1 MNSSAT
7 QLRSTRNLT
16 RRPPFTVRK
25 GISAEAARVRN
36 VRAAAAARNRTRAHA
51 LRQLQN
57 KIVELPQQIPRY
69 QATGNIDHKPL
80 SFEVPPRPSILL
92 EGPELPPGMQ
102 QSAAI
107 PEEQLYVLP
116 PPELIIQENPRH
128 LSGVLPP
135 NRLQPAPP
143 EIPPPIRILPPEIKE
158 YREEPVQQNTSKR
171 AGRLNLNLNMSS
183 SPYGVGGRKKK
194 KMSQKSKG
202 RNKKS
207 KSRRR

>member
-7 QLRSTRNLT
+7 QLRPTRNLT
-16 RRPPFTVRK
+16 RRPPFIVRK

-51 LRQLQN
+51 LRQVQN

-80 SFEVPPRPSILL
+80 YVEIPPRPSILL
-92 EGPELPPGMQ
+92 EGPELPPGMR
-102 QSAAI
+102 QSEAI

-116 PPELIIQENPRH
+116 PPEIITQEPPRN
-128 LSGVLPP
+128 LSGVLPRD
-135 NRLQPAPP
+135 RLQPAPP
-143 EIPPPIRILPPEIKE
+143 ELFPDKRE
-158 YREEPVQQNTSKR
+158 YREEPVQQNTLKS
-171 AGRLNLNLNMSS
+171 A
-183 SPYGVGGRKKK
+183 GGRKKK
-194 KMSQKSKG
+194 KMSRKSKG